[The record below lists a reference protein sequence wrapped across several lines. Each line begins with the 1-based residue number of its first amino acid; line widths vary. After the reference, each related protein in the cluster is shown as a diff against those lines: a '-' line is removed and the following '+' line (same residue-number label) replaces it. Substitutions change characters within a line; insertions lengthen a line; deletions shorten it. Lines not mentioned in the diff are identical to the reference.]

1 MFQHAHDFAFDY
13 VPPVR
18 KRARGSRSLGEQ
30 VVCEVVAKPQK
41 AARQHSDG
49 GAKSVPIVDQEAKV
63 KPNALPKPEPVEIEV
78 PEGMELSDEQE
89 AMLRILQELFSPK
102 HYSFSKPFVDEDEA
116 KREGISQTLLDVR
129 TRFSSG
135 ELLHMSEFAA
145 DVRNTF
151 ALCYM
156 KFGHP
161 YHSAVAKRCSRL
173 DEVFEQNVTLLPRS
187 MRDGAMAVA
196 RVLRQ
201 HNSPQPGGGADDDW
215 KRRSSRTK
223 LGVVQQT
230 TLQLVEQVNNAS
242 PLAPQHFEQLSPHV
256 ALGGQNKERLMMQQ
270 EQEKQRLAR
279 EYREGCLASPAAPLH
294 ILPFYSSAF
303 TPPHACPPFLP
314 TIISHLLL
322 SLYSSHPLPSP
333 PVSSDTVSA
342 LFLSLPSTPPSLY
355 S

>member
-30 VVCEVVAKPQK
+30 VVCEVVAKPPK

-242 PLAPQHFEQLSPHV
+242 PLAP
-256 ALGGQNKERLMMQQ
+256 
-270 EQEKQRLAR
+270 
-279 EYREGCLASPAAPLH
+279 
-294 ILPFYSSAF
+294 
-303 TPPHACPPFLP
+303 
-314 TIISHLLL
+314 
-322 SLYSSHPLPSP
+322 
-333 PVSSDTVSA
+333 
-342 LFLSLPSTPPSLY
+342 
-355 S
+355 